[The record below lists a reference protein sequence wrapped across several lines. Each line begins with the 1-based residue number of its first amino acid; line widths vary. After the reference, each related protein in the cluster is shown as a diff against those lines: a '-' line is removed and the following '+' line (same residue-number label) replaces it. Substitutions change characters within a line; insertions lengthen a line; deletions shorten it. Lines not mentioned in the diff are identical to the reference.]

1 VLGIFGRE
9 GVFAANLWRLA
20 SNNSFLYGAFEIY
33 RNYDG
38 ADGSFGNTSI
48 RAANS
53 DIVNASVYASVDT
66 GTPGR
71 MVIVCINKSDSA
83 QTAGIAVTHTVQ
95 FNKAEVY
102 QLTSANSTPQR
113 QADIDITLTNAFQ
126 YNMPANSISTLV
138 LLP

>member
-1 VLGIFGRE
+1 
-9 GVFAANLWRLA
+9 
-20 SNNSFLYGAFEIY
+20 
-33 RNYDG
+33 
-38 ADGSFGNTSI
+38 
-48 RAANS
+48 
-53 DIVNASVYASVDT
+53 
-66 GTPGR
+66 
-71 MVIVCINKSDSA
+71 MVIVCINKSDTA

-126 YNMPANSISTLV
+126 YTMPANSISTLV